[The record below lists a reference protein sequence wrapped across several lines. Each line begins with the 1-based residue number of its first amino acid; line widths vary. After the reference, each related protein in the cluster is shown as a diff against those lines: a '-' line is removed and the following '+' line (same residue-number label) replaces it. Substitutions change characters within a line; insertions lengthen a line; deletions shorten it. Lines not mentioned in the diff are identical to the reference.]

1 MKISVLAVL
10 LVLMTSVASL
20 AATINVTKKDG
31 KQQEFDY
38 SKRVL
43 HKYGVGPT
51 KRDRIDYGEI
61 AEIATADF
69 DAYERAV
76 KMTSRRNAA
85 HVTVRWTG
93 KGDVNALRLEKLERK
108 RNGAGAARGAGG
120 LLMLLGAL
128 SGDRDVYSAGLV
140 TYGAGTI
147 AKDINTE
154 KTIKAQNQ
162 AIMDLQAQQA
172 KKDKELEEADSLEAQ
187 YRIEY
192 GPENVDGLIALI
204 DGNHE
209 RALAFANV
217 SETSDDAN
225 YRWSAVWL
233 KAIIYA
239 DLDDRATLEKEY
251 DRLIVIDP
259 EISNYEDADDWI
271 ELLLNDLQELR
282 QG

>member
-1 MKISVLAVL
+1 MKTSVLAVL
-10 LVLMTSVASL
+10 LVLIISVASL

-76 KMTSRRNAA
+76 KMTSRSNAA

>member
-1 MKISVLAVL
+1 MLAVL

-76 KMTSRRNAA
+76 KMTSRSNAA

-162 AIMDLQAQQA
+162 AIMDLQAQRA

>member
-1 MKISVLAVL
+1 MLAVL

-271 ELLLNDLQELR
+271 EFLLNDLQELR